1 MFRKGAGVASV
12 LVGVGLL
19 TGCAGYG
26 SGVTYSNSEETAYSA
41 DEAGFSEFAIA
52 LDDGSLVSC
61 LEDGSGRSRVVSCVV
76 VEETE
81 LPVIPVEDS
90 GFTVEFVTL
99 SNGDTVQ
106 CLEDGS
112 GRYRVLSCVP
122 IAPR

>member
-1 MFRKGAGVASV
+1 MFRKGLSVVAV

-19 TGCAGYG
+19 SGCAGYG

-41 DEAGFSEFAIA
+41 DEAGVSEFAIA

-90 GFTVEFVTL
+90 GFTVEFVAL

-106 CLEDGS
+106 CLNDGS
-112 GRYRVLSCVP
+112 GRSRVLSCVP
-122 IAPR
+122 IVAR